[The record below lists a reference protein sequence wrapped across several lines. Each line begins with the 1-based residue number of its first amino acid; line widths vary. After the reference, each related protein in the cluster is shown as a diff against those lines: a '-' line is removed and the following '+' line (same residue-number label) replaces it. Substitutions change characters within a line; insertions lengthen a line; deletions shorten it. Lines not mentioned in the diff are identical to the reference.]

1 MEASTAI
8 SHQESSTENSKI
20 FDKDIKRPV
29 RARVYEIVDELNI
42 LDTTIWKRLHS
53 KEVRSKFKKLKGM
66 LNAL

>member
-1 MEASTAI
+1 MAI
-8 SHQESSTENSKI
+8 LHQESSIESNEKRV

-42 LDTTIWKRLHS
+42 LDTALWKRMHS
-53 KEVRSKFKKLKGM
+53 KEIRIQFKRIKGM